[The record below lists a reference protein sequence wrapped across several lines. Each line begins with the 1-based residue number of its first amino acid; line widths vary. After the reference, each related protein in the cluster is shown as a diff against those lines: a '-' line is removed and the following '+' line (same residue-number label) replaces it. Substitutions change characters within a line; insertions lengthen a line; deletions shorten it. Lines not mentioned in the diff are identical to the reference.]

1 MVDFGYALSSE
12 EHPPVDLIKFAKD
25 AEEMGFS
32 FLSVSDHYHPWI
44 EFQGHSP
51 FVWTVL
57 GGIGAVTENV
67 RVGTG
72 VTCPTMRIHPAIIAQ
87 AAATTAAL
95 MPGRF
100 YLGLGSGEALNE
112 HILGDHWPPATI
124 RLDMLEEAIEIIRLL
139 WEGEETSYWG
149 DFFTVENAR
158 LFTLPTELP
167 PIYIAA
173 AGDESASLAGE
184 LGDGLI
190 NTSPDEKVIQVFKES
205 GGEGKPVIGQ
215 ITLCYAEDEEEAL
228 DTAYKWWPNSV
239 LPGALHA
246 DLPTPDHFEQAV
258 QLVRR
263 EDMIGKVVY
272 GPDPQKHI
280 EKIQKYIDAG
290 FTHIYFHQIGP
301 NQEAFMRFYQ
311 KEVLPQFQKQV
322 R

>member
-1 MVDFGYALSSE
+1 MVEFGYALSSE
-12 EHPPVDLIKFAKD
+12 EHPPSELIKYANM

-32 FLSVSDHYHPWI
+32 FLSISDHYHPWI

-51 FVWTVL
+51 FVWTVI
-57 GGIGAVTENV
+57 GGIGATTSKV
-67 RVGTG
+67 RLGTG

-87 AAATTAAL
+87 ASATAAAL

-100 YLGLGSGEALNE
+100 FLGLGSGEALNE
-112 HILGDHWPPATI
+112 HIFGDHWPPATI

-149 DFFTVENAR
+149 EFFTVENAR

-167 PIYIAA
+167 PLYIAA
-173 AGDESASLAGE
+173 GGDDAAALAGE

-190 NTSPDEKVIQVFKES
+190 NTSPDERVIQVFKEA

-228 DTAYKWWPNSV
+228 DLAYKWWPNTAFPS
-239 LPGALHA
+239 ALRA
-246 DLPTPDHFEQAV
+246 DLPTPDHFEQAA
-258 QLVRR
+258 QLIRR
-263 EDMIGKVVY
+263 EDLIGKIVY

-280 EKIQKYIDAG
+280 ERIQKYIEVG
-290 FTHIYFHQIGP
+290 YTQVYFHQIGP
-301 NQEAFMRFYQ
+301 HQEEFMRFYQ
-311 KEVLPQFQKQV
+311 KEVLPEVLKAT